1 MSSSEIVH
9 GDTANLKSSQARL
22 LQRLGQRQVPPGSVV
37 SAVLDRD
44 LLDLSHQLNRQLGL
58 FIDRRGR
65 VQRVILG
72 DAHSLALPEFTRVRG
87 QGGRLR
93 GIRLVLTHL
102 VADPPTPEEL
112 HLIAEE
118 EALAADAVADDEQ
131 AEALVGQVIAERYTC
146 LALQSKSSLGPLYA
160 AKANDGTDPLF
171 ASLFRNLRAIDRLNA
186 RDPKGAIT
194 VLDTPL
200 PPVREAASALAALAR
215 GEIDRQTSQRL
226 ALDDAAMSRFGGSAG
241 QLSEVERASLLDAQA
256 HYLRGVARRIQGDD
270 AGTRTELAR
279 AVAGFGSVRG
289 GNVVSM
295 RWLLAGANTGKTLV
309 IVA

>member
-1 MSSSEIVH
+1 MQPRPLTRDKILTTRPAPE
-9 GDTANLKSSQARL
+9 
-22 LQRLGQRQVPPGSVV
+22 VP
-37 SAVLDRD
+37 L
-44 LLDLSHQLNRQLGL
+44 
-58 FIDRRGR
+58 
-65 VQRVILG
+65 
-72 DAHSLALPEFTRVRG
+72 E
-87 QGGRLR
+87 
-93 GIRLVLTHL
+93 
-102 VADPPTPEEL
+102 
-112 HLIAEE
+112 
-118 EALAADAVADDEQ
+118 
-131 AEALVGQVIAERYTC
+131 GQVIAERYTC

-270 AGTRTELAR
+270 AGTRLDMDVAVLEHRGVEHQPRGMRITAVVGVEDLGVLVLLDPLGVGADIGDHLHHR
-279 AVAGFGSVRG
+279 AGVGVDEDRLRGLVRHVNAALPLG
-289 GNVVSM
+289 VSF
-295 RWLLAGANTGKTLV
+295 AATLPSRAA
-309 IVA
+309 IGPDI